1 MSDALKDEDA
11 AALWAARLDRGDFTE
26 QDREELEKWLAERPS
41 RLGQLFRARGN
52 FGGFPQ

>member
-1 MSDALKDEDA
+1 MSDPLKDEDA